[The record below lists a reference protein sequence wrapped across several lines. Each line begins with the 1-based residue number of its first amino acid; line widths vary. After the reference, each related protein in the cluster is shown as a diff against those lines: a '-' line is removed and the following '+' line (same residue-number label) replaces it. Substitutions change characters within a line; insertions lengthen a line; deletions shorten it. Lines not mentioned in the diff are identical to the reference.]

1 MRRARI
7 AYSMTLLFRGFFACA
22 VALIPT
28 FASAAE
34 KEPQCG
40 GVVNDP
46 ELAIKVCTRLIEF
59 ASLDRP
65 ELAKAYYAR
74 GAEWAMQGNHD
85 RAISDFGL
93 AIDLD
98 PKIPGVRTNR
108 ALSWSEKG
116 DHERAIAD
124 YDAALNLFPRD
135 VRARTGRAFEW
146 TLRGDYKRALPDY
159 EELIRLEPQGMAGYF
174 GRGRVRFYAGDFG
187 GAASDFIRSHQI
199 DGSVYTALWIYLA
212 RKRAD
217 IPGEKT
223 LAREAGTSGG
233 GDWPAP
239 LVALY
244 LGTMTPEVVQKRAAD
259 ANATRQRDR
268 SCEASFYVAHWHLL
282 RGARE
287 PASPL
292 LREAQSLCPGRFIEH
307 EGAVAEL
314 RRLET
319 KR

>member
-1 MRRARI
+1 MRRI
-7 AYSMTLLFRGFFACA
+7 FSA
-22 VALIPT
+22 VCCLALALVSLS
-28 FASAAE
+28 ASAAE

-40 GVVNDP
+40 GVVDNP

-65 ELAKAYYAR
+65 DLAKAYYTR
-74 GAEWAMQGNHD
+74 GAEWAAQGNHD
-85 RAISDFGL
+85 RAIADFTV
-93 AIDLD
+93 AIDLE
-98 PKIPGVRTNR
+98 PKLPGVRTNR
-108 ALSWSEKG
+108 ALSWSDKG
-116 DHERAIAD
+116 DHDRAIAD

-146 TLRGDYKRALPDY
+146 TLKGDYKRAAADY
-159 EELIRLEPQGMAGYF
+159 EEVIRLNPEAMAGYF
-174 GRGRVRFYAGDFG
+174 GRARVRFYAGDFG
-187 GAASDFIRSHQI
+187 GAASDFIRSHQL
-199 DGSVYTALWIYLA
+199 DGSVYTALWLYLA

-244 LGTMTPEVVQKRAAD
+244 LGKLTPELVQKSTAD

-268 SCEASFYVAHWHLL
+268 TCEASFYVAHWHLL

-287 PASPL
+287 PALPL
-292 LREAQSLCPGRFIEH
+292 LKQAQSLCPNSFIEH
-307 EGAVAEL
+307 EGALAEL
-314 RRLET
+314 RRLQ
-319 KR
+319 R